1 MSFRFKKNES
11 LNKAVRR
18 LCRERI
24 AQARRNLKNCKRA
37 EALHNARKEIKKLRA
52 VLRLARGDIGKNI
65 YHEETKALRRAA
77 NGLAGARDAR
87 VQAMTFENLRADF
100 QNPLAA
106 KPFEK
111 IGTMLRENCRKQIQR
126 FQKDKPSVNRVLRKM
141 KQRAGDLK
149 IKAEGWPAI
158 EPGLK
163 QSYRR
168 SRKMFETARQHP
180 LPENFHEWRK
190 RVKDLDYQLRL
201 LRPIQPT
208 TLRVAIAALE
218 KLGELLG
225 DDHDLALLKQF
236 IAHTQKLQNREIAA
250 LNDLIDSRQKEL
262 RFAAEKIGSHFFA
275 EKPSPFCARL
285 KNYWDHWRGD

>member
-1 MSFRFKKNES
+1 MPFHLKKNES

-24 AQARRNLKNCKRA
+24 TQARKNLKNCKRA

-52 VLRLARGDIGKNI
+52 ILRLARGDIGKKI
-65 YHEETKALRRAA
+65 YREETKALRRVA
-77 NGLAGARDAR
+77 NDLAGARDAR
-87 VQAMTFENLRADF
+87 VQSATFENLRVDF
-100 QNPLAA
+100 QSGLFT

-111 IGTMLRENCRKQIQR
+111 ISAVLQQNCRKQIHR
-126 FQKDKPSVNRVLRKM
+126 FQKDQPSVYRVLRKM
-141 KQRAGDLK
+141 KRRTRDLK
-149 IKAEGWPAI
+149 IKADGWLAI

-168 SRKMFETARQHP
+168 SRKAFETTRQNP
-180 LPENFHEWRK
+180 LAENFHEWRK

-208 TLRVAIAALE
+208 TLRVAIEALE
-218 KLGELLG
+218 NLGELLG

-236 IAHTQKLQNREIAA
+236 VANTPKLQDTETAP
-250 LNDLIDSRQKEL
+250 LNDLIDLRQKEL
-262 RFAAEKIGSHFFA
+262 RSAAEKIGSQFFA
-275 EKPSPFCARL
+275 EKPSLFCARL
-285 KNYWDHWRGD
+285 KNYWDNWRRD